1 MRDIN
6 VKLNRLL
13 TKSKKELE
21 GELTKIVTRYTLNN
35 TTYREVLLVF
45 NQSLET
51 RITIVNYIQLLVDE
65 EKKQMIYCF
74 HLQHGGNEVT

>member
-21 GELTKIVTRYTLNN
+21 DELTKIVTRYTLNN
-35 TTYREVLLVF
+35 TPYREVLLVF

-65 EKKQMIYCF
+65 EKKQMIHCF
-74 HLQHGGNEVT
+74 LLQHGGMQ

>member
-21 GELTKIVTRYTLNN
+21 GELTKTVTRYTLTEHDLQRSIASFQPISGDTNN
-35 TTYREVLLVF
+35 NSELYSTAGGRKKEAHDLLF
-45 NQSLET
+45 SPSTWRQ
-51 RITIVNYIQLLVDE
+51 
-65 EKKQMIYCF
+65 
-74 HLQHGGNEVT
+74 

>member
-13 TKSKKELE
+13 TKGKKELE
-21 GELTKIVTRYTLNN
+21 GELTKIVTRY
-35 TTYREVLLVF
+35 TYREVLLVF

-51 RITIVNYIQLLVDE
+51 RIKIVNYIQLLVDE
-65 EKKQMIYCF
+65 EKKHMIYCF